1 MPKRKSK
8 DKTEKTTLKKRTQKD
23 KIGNAIHEI
32 TKIDELARQ
41 DKLINNIHPLI
52 KLIITIGYILLVIS
66 TPKYNVSRLVIMAVY
81 PVAMFILGDINFKD
95 SIKRLRIVLPLVCLI
110 GILNPFFDRHVL
122 FRSNGI
128 ELTQNLSLFKNLA
141 ITGGII
147 SMLTLALKGIL
158 TVIASYI
165 LIATTTIEKICYAM
179 RLIKIPSVIVTQV
192 MLTYRYVTLLLSE
205 AGRIT
210 QAYALRAPNQKG
222 INIKNWGSLLGHL
235 LLRTIDRADEIY
247 KAMLLR
253 GFNGDFPNPEGRKN
267 SNKKI

>member
-1 MPKRKSK
+1 
-8 DKTEKTTLKKRTQKD
+8 
-23 KIGNAIHEI
+23 
-32 TKIDELARQ
+32 
-41 DKLINNIHPLI
+41 
-52 KLIITIGYILLVIS
+52 
-66 TPKYNVSRLVIMAVY
+66 MAVY
-81 PVAMFILGDINFKD
+81 PVAMFILVDINFKD

-235 LLRTIDRADEIY
+235 LTKFTMPCFCVASMEIFQTPKAGKTVIKKFKSSKLKSQNLELKTPALY
-247 KAMLLR
+247 KR
-253 GFNGDFPNPEGRKN
+253 SGGF
-267 SNKKI
+267 